1 MKPLTTLTSAMIS
14 PILKDAIKIALIAFF
29 LTSCHPDICKLEPQI
44 IYFPQERHIRC
55 LPSPFSPLSPEEQS
69 TDWGKELA
77 VARAFS
83 KELDLYRALTSYKRA
98 LIFSPPNERK
108 LEIEYNIV
116 LSYYLGGKHQNA
128 VEAFEGS
135 SLCNVPP
142 SFPAFHE
149 LILILY
155 DSYEKIGQN
164 GRSCRLLELIQQQNP
179 QEADDLSLGT
189 AIQQGNI
196 PFVYD
201 QNERIDCWC
210 SSYLSQAKSPYK
222 AATLNALLPGAGYAY
237 IGQHQT
243 ALTALI
249 VNALFIAAT
258 YEFFHHGY
266 PAAGVI
272 TGGIEMGW
280 YLGGI
285 NGGALA
291 AKQYNE
297 AIWNAGGK
305 EVMLQK
311 RLFPVLMFNYAF

>member
-1 MKPLTTLTSAMIS
+1 MIS
-14 PILKDAIKIALIAFF
+14 ATLKDAIKIGIVAL
-29 LTSCHPDICKLEPQI
+29 LLVSCHPDICKLEPQI
-44 IYFPQERHIRC
+44 LYFPQERHIGC
-55 LPSPFSPLSPEEQS
+55 LPSAFPSLSPEEQS
-69 TDWGKELA
+69 TDWGKELT

-98 LIFSPPNERK
+98 LIFSPPQERR
-108 LEIEYNIV
+108 LEIEYDIV
-116 LSYYLGGKHQNA
+116 LSYYLGGKYQSA

-135 SLCNVPP
+135 DLSNVPA
-142 SFPAFHE
+142 SFPAFHD
-149 LILILY
+149 LLLILY
-155 DSYEKIGQN
+155 DSYERIGQDA
-164 GRSCRLLELIQQQNP
+164 RSCRLLELFRQHNP
-179 QEADDLSLGT
+179 EQADGLSLGT
-189 AIQQGNI
+189 AIRQGNI
-196 PFVYD
+196 SLVYA
-201 QNERIDCWC
+201 QNERIDSWAT
-210 SSYLSQAKSPYK
+210 SYLAQAKSPKK

-237 IGQHQT
+237 IGQNQT

-280 YLGGI
+280 YFGGI

-297 AIWNAGGK
+297 ALWNAGGK

-311 RLFPVLMFNYAF
+311 RLFPVLMLNYAF